1 MSASTPAVATKQQSN
16 SSADEW
22 ETRVQLAACYRI
34 FDMLG
39 WTEMIF
45 NHISLRV
52 PGPDRHFLI
61 NPFGLW
67 YRELTA
73 SNLVKVDI
81 EGNPVDSSQWPI
93 NRAGFVL
100 HSAIHA
106 ARADTHCIM
115 HTHTTAGMAIACQR
129 DGPSPDNFYLALILD
144 QIAYHDFE
152 GVTVRD
158 DEKPR
163 LVASLGDKNILILR
177 SHGLVACGRTI
188 PEALLRLWTVQR
200 ACEIQCAAQAT
211 GRPLVEIPSEV
222 LERVATTPRQ
232 LEPGEP
238 TDRKLFAALLRRL
251 DATDKSYQT

>member
-1 MSASTPAVATKQQSN
+1 MSASTPAVATKQQAN

-52 PGPDRHFLI
+52 PAPDRHFLI

-67 YRELTA
+67 YREVTA
-73 SNLVKVDI
+73 SNLVKIDI

-115 HTHTTAGMAIACQR
+115 HTHTCAYRKRNSIR
-129 DGPSPDNFYLALILD
+129 DTMRAAESW
-144 QIAYHDFE
+144 HD
-152 GVTVRD
+152 
-158 DEKPR
+158 PPPCW
-163 LVASLGDKNILILR
+163 A
-177 SHGLVACGRTI
+177 
-188 PEALLRLWTVQR
+188 
-200 ACEIQCAAQAT
+200 
-211 GRPLVEIPSEV
+211 
-222 LERVATTPRQ
+222 
-232 LEPGEP
+232 
-238 TDRKLFAALLRRL
+238 
-251 DATDKSYQT
+251 